1 MGFLRQ
7 MFGLERDGVSPAA
20 AVPAPGPQAMAAGTM
35 VSVSTPAELEEALR
49 IGSVGASG
57 QVVTESTALK
67 VATVFACIRIRSGAI
82 ANTPLGIKRRVD
94 DRTRADATDQAA
106 WTLLN
111 RRPNRW
117 QTPATFKRMMEAH
130 VLLRGEAYAVKSRGV
145 GNRIVA
151 LTPLHPDRVR
161 KVQLANNELAFE
173 FMRKDGSRTV
183 LPQDDVFNIVGLT
196 LDGVNGLSVLK
207 YARDA
212 IGLALAQEGH
222 GSSVFRNGAN
232 VSAAFKL
239 PAGKTLTDEQTAS
252 LKTQLDEYRQGGAR
266 DGKSIVLEDGLEYEQ
281 MALSAEDAQWLQSR
295 EFSRTDLCMFF
306 GVQPHLIGI
315 TAGNTQLGSSIE
327 AQSQGFVTYA
337 LEDSFTGW
345 EETIGLQLLQWDLHP
360 DLYARF
366 NRNALVR
373 GDITTRWN
381 AYVKGM
387 QWGVMS
393 PNEVRALEDMNPRAD
408 GDIYYPP
415 PNTAGNATGD
425 NNVPA

>member
-1 MGFLRQ
+1 MSLWRALL
-7 MFGLERDGVSPAA
+7 GLPFPEAAPAMPRA
-20 AVPAPGPQAMAAGTM
+20 SAGTGI
-35 VSVSTPAELEEALR
+35 VVASTPEELEQLLLK
-49 IGSVGASG
+49 GVLSGSG
-57 QVVTESTALK
+57 QAVTERTALK
-67 VATVFACIRIRSGAI
+67 VATVFACIRIRTGAI

-94 DRTRADATDQAA
+94 DRTRVDATDHAVWA
-106 WTLLN
+106 RMN

-117 QTPATFKRMMEAH
+117 QTPSQFKRMLEAH
-130 VLLRGEAYAVKSRGV
+130 VLLRGEGYAYISRGV
-145 GNRIVA
+145 GRSVLS

-161 KVQLANNELAFE
+161 KVQLPDNTLAFE
-173 FMRKDGSRTV
+173 YTPKNGGRIV
-183 LPQDDVFNIVGLT
+183 IPQEDMFNLVGLT
-196 LDGVNGLSVLK
+196 LDGINGVSVLT
-207 YARDA
+207 YAREA
-212 IGLALAQEGH
+212 IGLSLAQEQH
-222 GSSVFRNGAN
+222 GSSLFRNGAN

-239 PAGKTLTDEQTAS
+239 PAGKTLSDDQRDS
-252 LKTQLDEYRQGGAR
+252 LKAQLDDYRQGGAR
-266 DGKSIVLEDGLEYEQ
+266 EGKSIVLEDGLDYQQ
-281 MALSAEDAQWLQSR
+281 MALNAKDAEWIAGR

-327 AQSQGFVTYA
+327 TQSQGFVTYA

-345 EETIGLQLLQWDLHP
+345 EEAIGLQLLEWDRFP
-360 DLYARF
+360 ELYARF

-381 AYVKGM
+381 AYVKAM

-425 NNVPA
+425 NHVPA

>member
-1 MGFLRQ
+1 MSLWRALL
-7 MFGLERDGVSPAA
+7 GLPPVADGGAA
-20 AVPAPGPQAMAAGTM
+20 SGPRAQAGTQITVNSPQELQEALTHGM
-35 VSVSTPAELEEALR
+35 VS
-49 IGSVGASG
+49 GSG
-57 QVVTESTALK
+57 QSVTERTALK

-94 DRTRADATDQAA
+94 DRTRVDATEHPA
-106 WTLLN
+106 WARMN
-111 RRPNRW
+111 RRPNKW
-117 QTPATFKRMMEAH
+117 QTPSQFKRMMEAH
-130 VLLRGEAYAVKSRGV
+130 VLLRGEAYAVKTRGV
-145 GNRIVA
+145 GGAVLS

-161 KVQLANNELAFE
+161 KVQLPDNTLAFSYT
-173 FMRKDGSRTV
+173 RKDGTKLV
-183 LPQDDVFNIVGLT
+183 IPQKDMFNLVGLT
-196 LDGVNGLSVLK
+196 LDGLNGVSVLT
-207 YARDA
+207 YAREA
-212 IGLALAQEGH
+212 IGLSLAQEQH
-222 GSSVFRNGAN
+222 GSSLFRNGAN
-232 VSAAFKL
+232 VSGAFKL
-239 PAGKTLTDEQTAS
+239 PAGKTLTEEQKGS
-252 LKTQLDEYRQGGAR
+252 LKGQLDDYRQGGAR
-266 DGKSIVLEDGLEYEQ
+266 EGKSIVLEDGLDYQQ
-281 MALSAEDAQWLQSR
+281 MALNSVDAEWIAGR
-295 EFSRTDLCMFF
+295 EFSRSDLCMFF

-345 EETIGLQLLQWDLHP
+345 EEAIGLQLLEWDRNP
-360 DLYARF
+360 ELYARF

-381 AYVKGM
+381 AYVKAM

>member
-1 MGFLRQ
+1 MSLWRTLFGLPPEAAVRSAPQASGGATEITVNTPQELEQALRQ
-7 MFGLERDGVSPAA
+7 G
-20 AVPAPGPQAMAAGTM
+20 
-35 VSVSTPAELEEALR
+35 SVS
-49 IGSVGASG
+49 GSG
-57 QVVTESTALK
+57 QAINERTALK

-94 DRTRADATDQAA
+94 DRTRADATDHAVWA
-106 WTLLN
+106 RLN

-117 QTPATFKRMMEAH
+117 QTPSQFKRMMEAH
-130 VLLRGEAYAVKSRGV
+130 VLLRGEAYAVKVKGV
-145 GNRIVA
+145 GGKLLA

-161 KVQLANNELAFE
+161 KVQLDDNSLAFE
-173 FMRKDGSRTV
+173 YAPKNGGRIVF
-183 LPQDDVFNIVGLT
+183 PQEDMFNLVGLT
-196 LDGVNGLSVLK
+196 LDGLNGVSVLTYAREAMGLS
-207 YARDA
+207 
-212 IGLALAQEGH
+212 LAQEAH
-222 GSSVFRNGAN
+222 GSSLFRNGAN

-239 PAGKTLTDEQTAS
+239 PAGKTLTDEQKAS
-252 LKTQLDEYRQGGAR
+252 LKGQLDDYRQGGAR
-266 DGKSIVLEDGLEYEQ
+266 EGKSIVLEDGLDYQ
-281 MALSAEDAQWLQSR
+281 QLALNSVDAEWIAGR

-327 AQSQGFVTYA
+327 TQSQGFVTYA

-345 EETIGLQLLQWDLHP
+345 EEAIGLQLLEWDVHV

-387 QWGVMS
+387 QWGVIS
-393 PNEVRALEDMNPRAD
+393 PNEVRALEDMNPREG
-408 GDIYYPP
+408 GDIFYPP